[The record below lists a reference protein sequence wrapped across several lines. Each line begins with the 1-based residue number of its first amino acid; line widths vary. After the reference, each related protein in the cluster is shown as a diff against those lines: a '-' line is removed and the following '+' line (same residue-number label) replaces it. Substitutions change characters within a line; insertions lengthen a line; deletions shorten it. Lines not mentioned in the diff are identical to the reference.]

1 MHRGAHT
8 RARHRLLEGF
18 VLRLAGQPDADAFVL
33 RGGMLVRQWFPD
45 ADRPALDVDLLCRL
59 PFDLDDVRARI
70 TRALGATV
78 GDGVRFVPNK
88 VRFRP
93 IWVDTPAPGL
103 RVFALAHVDGHPV
116 DLRADV
122 TFGLDPWPE
131 PVRGRFVS
139 ERGEAT
145 LWMCRPESLIGRK
158 LQVTAN
164 LGARHWRPKD
174 VADLSWMLAR
184 FDLDHRVL
192 GEAIEASLVG
202 CAETLDDVR
211 AAFAPGAWLDAPL
224 AESRWHQQ
232 LGEAG
237 RFDAGA
243 LPDDLSAVVSQV
255 RARLAPMLGRQTATT
270 TRSARTAATMG
281 TR

>member
-18 VLRLAGQPDADAFVL
+18 VLRLARQPDADAFVL

-45 ADRPALDVDLLCRL
+45 ADRPALDVDLVCRL
-59 PFDLDDVRARI
+59 PFDEDDLRARL
-70 TRALGATV
+70 TRALAEPGV
-78 GDGVRFVPNK
+78 NDGVRFDPTR
-88 VRFRP
+88 VRLRP
-93 IWVDTPAPGL
+93 IWVDTPAPGI
-103 RVFALAHVDGHPV
+103 RVFARAHVDGRPI
-116 DLRADV
+116 DLRADL

-131 PVRGRFVS
+131 PVRSRFVG

-145 LWMCRPESLIGRK
+145 LWMCRPESVIGRK

-164 LGARHWRPKD
+164 LGARHWRAKD
-174 VADLSWMLAR
+174 VADLSWMLGR
-184 FDLDHRVL
+184 FDLDPRVL
-192 GEAIEASLVG
+192 GAAVEASLVG
-202 CAETLDDVR
+202 CAETFDDVR
-211 AAFAPGAWLDAPL
+211 AALAPGAWLDAPL

-243 LPDDLSAVVSQV
+243 LPDDFAAVVGQV
-255 RARLAPMLGRQTATT
+255 RARLAPLLGRSTA
-270 TRSARTAATMG
+270 RSARTAATMG